1 MSKKKKKEPTKMPAK
16 LKKDMIEYME
26 KHTNMTPITGPA
38 TEKFDQG
45 TFGNVISLYPED
57 GVVFGETLKVLG
69 EADATELHL
78 AVIGYKIKTEEN

>member
-1 MSKKKKKEPTKMPAK
+1 MPAK

-57 GVVFGETLKVLG
+57 GVVFGQTLECLNE